1 MKKSLFI
8 LATAAIAL
16 ASCNNDVKI
25 AENKTLNDANEITF
39 RPLVPRV
46 MRAPGI
52 DVSTLQGPGFT
63 VFATKGSDFSEKYF
77 NETKFTYSAGTYT
90 SSTKYYWPS
99 SGTLD
104 FYAYAYNGAD
114 GQVSH
119 TPQTKA
125 FAVTPDAAAANQ
137 TDLVFAN
144 TNGKSKAGTYD
155 GGTKQ
160 YGKDGV
166 PLNFR
171 HAESKITVQ
180 LKNSSTAL
188 KVTVSDVAIG
198 YLNTT
203 GTYTYSGST
212 TNTDTDHASEYLKFG
227 DWTAKSGTGS
237 YTQTATTTEYTSAT
251 EATALPQSYIL
262 IPQELTTASV
272 YSGTTARDGDT
283 PGSPFNGAFITVQ
296 LKIQNA
302 VNNAYI
308 VGDNSNYV
316 TALWPLPAGTWNP
329 GYHYTYTV
337 DLAGGGYYPD
347 NHDTDTDLDP
357 ILEDAEIK
365 FVSVTVDTW
374 ADGGTTNVNNNP
386 S

>member
-16 ASCNNDVKI
+16 ASCSNDKTVAI
-25 AENKTLNDANEITF
+25 NETLNDENEITF
-39 RPLVPRV
+39 RPLVKRV

-52 DVSTLQGPGFT
+52 DATTLQGPGFT
-63 VFATKGSDFSEKYF
+63 VFATKGSDFSEIYF
-77 NETKFTYSAGTYT
+77 NETAFTWDGTSSYT
-90 SSTKYYWPS
+90 SATKYYWPS

-104 FYAYAYNGAD
+104 FYAYAYNGAAD
-114 GQVSH
+114 QVEH
-119 TPQTKA
+119 TPQKKA
-125 FAVTPDAAAANQ
+125 FTVTPNSAAASQ

-171 HAESKITVQ
+171 HAESKVTVQ

-212 TNTDTDHASEYLKFG
+212 TNANTDAENTGEYLKFA
-227 DWTAKSGTGS
+227 DWTDKSGTGS
-237 YTQTATTTEYTSAT
+237 YTQTATTTVYTSAT
-251 EATALPQSYIL
+251 EATALPQSFIL
-262 IPQELTTASV
+262 IPQALTVASAYASDATA
-272 YSGTTARDGDT
+272 AA
-283 PGSPFNGAFITVQ
+283 FNGAFITVK

-302 VNNAYI
+302 ANNAYI
-308 VGDNSNYV
+308 VGGDVTEV
-316 TALWPLPAGTWNP
+316 TAMWPLPSGTWNP

-337 DLAGGGYYPD
+337 DLAGGGYYTT
-347 NHDTDTDLDP
+347 NQADTDENLDP
-357 ILEDAEIK
+357 ILEGTEIK

-374 ADGGTTNVNNNP
+374 GDGGETVVP
-386 S
+386 VPAP